1 MLSIVIINAKFAVDF
16 IELNLSS
23 KNNSYIHASCKYL
36 IMIFIITIL
45 ISSIFSTI
53 FLFIQEQQGGF
64 APGTQSITHD
74 SLPIL
79 SATMYIYSMTYCHQ
93 QHAKIIISHS
103 ILISRLCWRPSF

>member
-1 MLSIVIINAKFAVDF
+1 MLSIVVINAKFAVDF

-23 KNNSYIHASCKYL
+23 KNNSYMHASCKYL

-64 APGTQSITHD
+64 APSTQSITHD

-79 SATMYIYSMTYCHQ
+79 SATYIYSMTYCHQ

-103 ILISRLCWRPSF
+103 ILISRLCWQPSF